1 MNMLNA
7 VILGIIQG
15 ITEFLPVSSS
25 AHLVIFQ
32 QFLGLVE
39 PDVLFGVCLHLG
51 TLVAVVAF
59 YRRQVAGL
67 FAEIWWM
74 LRNVRRLEELEAA
87 FSGRPALK
95 AAILIIVGI
104 IPTGIIGVTL
114 KHQFEAFFSSLL
126 GVGLALII
134 TGLILL
140 GTYRMS
146 NSSRRMYR
154 MGILDAVII
163 GMVQGFAAVPGI
175 SRSGSTIAAA
185 LYLGLNR
192 RVAVTFSFLL
202 SIPSILGALI
212 LKLHESH
219 RTALSLGP
227 TLAGTLVAALVGY
240 LTIKLLVKIIDQ
252 GRFWLFAPYCVLVGL
267 GAVVYELMST

>member
-1 MNMLNA
+1 MNMFKA
-7 VILGIIQG
+7 VIFGIIHG
-15 ITEFLPVSSS
+15 ITEFLPIGSS

-32 QFLGLVE
+32 QFLGVVE
-39 PDVLFGVCLHLG
+39 PDVLFDVCLHLG
-51 TLVAVVAF
+51 TLLAVAAF
-59 YRRQVAGL
+59 YRRQVAEL
-67 FAEIWWM
+67 FTEVWWTF
-74 LRNVRRLEELEAA
+74 RNVGQRKELETA
-87 FSGRPALK
+87 FNTRPALR
-95 AAILIIVGI
+95 AAILIIIGT

-114 KHQFEAFFSSLL
+114 MHQFEVLFPSLL

-140 GTYRMS
+140 GTYWMP

-154 MGILDAVII
+154 MGMLDAVII
-163 GMVQGFAAVPGI
+163 GMVQGFAVAPGI

-192 RVAVTFSFLL
+192 RVAAIFSFLL

-219 RTALSLGP
+219 HTALGP
-227 TLAGTLVAALVGY
+227 GPILTGTLVAALVGY
-240 LTIKLLVKIIDQ
+240 LTLKLLVKVIDQ
-252 GRFWLFAPYCVLVGL
+252 GRLWLFAPYCLLVGS
-267 GAVVYELMST
+267 GAVVYELISK

>member
-1 MNMLNA
+1 MNMFKA

-15 ITEFLPVSSS
+15 ITEFLPVGSS

-32 QFLGLVE
+32 QFLGIVE
-39 PDVLFGVCLHLG
+39 PDVLFDVCLHLG
-51 TLVAVVAF
+51 TLVAVLTF
-59 YRRQVAGL
+59 YRRQVAEL
-67 FAEIWWM
+67 CTEFWWM
-74 LRNVRRLEELEAA
+74 LRNVRQRKELEAA
-87 FSGRPALK
+87 FNTRPALR
-95 AAILIIVGI
+95 AAILIIIGT

-114 KHQFEAFFSSLL
+114 MHQFEALFPSLL

-140 GTYRMS
+140 GTYWMP
-146 NSSRRMYR
+146 NSTRRMYR
-154 MGILDAVII
+154 MGMLDAVII
-163 GMVQGFAAVPGI
+163 GMVQGFAVAPGI

-192 RVAVTFSFLL
+192 RVAAAFSFLL

-219 RTALSLGP
+219 HP
-227 TLAGTLVAALVGY
+227 TLALEPILTGTLVAALVGY
-240 LTIKLLVKIIDQ
+240 LTLKLLVKIIDQ
-252 GRFWLFAPYCVLVGL
+252 GRLWLFAPYCLLVGS
-267 GAVVYELMST
+267 GAVVYELISK